1 MAWANAYGTG
11 DTTSMKISKSS
22 SKVTSTKLFDIDPHV
37 GRTLDDVEKDLIL
50 ATLTRCGGNRTWAAD
65 ILGISVRTL
74 RNKLNRYS
82 AGTPRDPYLTQGENA
97 SGDEDAMTS
106 RLQSYNPGNC
116 LPS

>member
-1 MAWANAYGTG
+1 MTV
-11 DTTSMKISKSS
+11 SKP
-22 SKVTSTKLFDIDPHV
+22 TSTKAVSVKLFDIDPHV

-82 AGTPRDPYLTQGENA
+82 SGQPRDPNLTASENA
-97 SGDEDAMTS
+97 SADEDAMTT
-106 RLQSYNPGNC
+106 RLQSFDPGNC

>member
-1 MAWANAYGTG
+1 MHNETG
-11 DTTSMKISKSS
+11 KTVIMKTSKSS
-22 SKVTSTKLFDIDPHV
+22 SNNAGVKLFDIDPHV

-82 AGTPRDPYLTQGENA
+82 CGQPRDPFLTDGENA
-97 SGDEDAMTS
+97 SGDEDAMTT